1 MGNGEWTRNGEQG
14 LANGEWRTEEG
25 GGEERGAEE
34 EGDEDNQRVTPGC
47 LSADNEISLIGYRP

>member
-1 MGNGEWTRNGEQG
+1 MGNRDWRTGNGER
-14 LANGEWRTEEG
+14 RG
-25 GGEERGAEE
+25 GGGGKGAEE